1 MPTHDT
7 IPQTLLDTPIPIRGT
22 SVSRTDGGHSDSAT
36 RQYVYIRS
44 NPTGPIPDI
53 TDLVTAGGLPA
64 PGTASGLPGLIIAGY
79 DITEDESTSAILI
92 TARIAPPTEES
103 GQTDTTPPTEE
114 GQEDPETTYEDAAE
128 TARSWST
135 SEYAVDLTED
145 AVTGDPVILPTGEPF
160 DSVPTVPRVGYR
172 FSTTRKI
179 KSFPADMM
187 ARSGTVNANDITIDG
202 YLIKPHCGRLT
213 AEASRIYGDPAWTWQ
228 LTLSVAIVSNEV
240 TLSPGE
246 QKTQIGHDIALLLR
260 GYRYKDT
267 STPPKILRATV
278 TNDEDG
284 TVTPSDTPVLITS
297 DGQLSDGNAYFLRI
311 ATSREASWRSQ
322 WFATPSPSS
331 P

>member
-1 MPTHDT
+1 MTVTDLHGK
-7 IPQTLLDTPIPIRGT
+7 IIPIRGT
-22 SVSRTDGGHSDSAT
+22 SVTRTRDGQDDSGSAEYLYIPQKASD
-36 RQYVYIRS
+36 
-44 NPTGPIPDI
+44 PIPDI
-53 TDLVTAGGLPA
+53 HDLILAGLPPIGQA
-64 PGTASGLPGLIIAGY
+64 GAIPGTVVTGY
-79 DITEDESTSAILI
+79 DLTEDRSAGTL
-92 TARIAPPTEES
+92 RIRQNCGQPTDEA
-103 GQTDTTPPTEE
+103 GQTDDTPPATEE
-114 GQEDPETTYEDAAE
+114 DPDPEQIISDATE

-135 SEYAVDLTED
+135 SEYAVDLVED
-145 AVTGDPVILPTGEPF
+145 AVNGAPVILPTGEPF

-202 YLIKPHCGRLT
+202 HLIKPHCGRLT
-213 AEASRIYGDPAWTWQ
+213 AEASRIYGDPTWTWQ

-284 TVTPSDTPVLITS
+284 TVTPSDTPVLLTP
-297 DGQLSDGNAYFLRI
+297 DGKLSADNSPSFLRV
-311 ATSREASWRSQ
+311 ATCPETAWRSE
-322 WFATPSPSS
+322 WFATPTPPKTKESP
-331 P
+331 